1 MTLTAGSR
9 LGSYEIVA
17 KVGAGGMGEV
27 WRATD
32 TRLGRQVA
40 LKVLPAGLAD
50 DPERHARF
58 EREARVLASLN
69 HPNIATLY
77 GLEHLTAGDGRW
89 AMGDSSAARTDPAS
103 GSPSPEP
110 RAPSPAVERAS
121 SALHVL
127 VMELVEGED
136 LAERLARGAVP
147 VDEAVPIALQIAE
160 ALEAA
165 HEKGIVHRDL
175 KPANVKVTPQG
186 VVKVLDFGLAK
197 ALDPALGSGA
207 ANPATSPTMATAT
220 QAGLILGTAAYMSPE
235 QARGAA
241 VDKRADIWAFGV
253 VLFEMLAGRRL
264 FQGETVSDT
273 LAAVLR
279 QEIDWHDLPDDTPP
293 AVHRLLA
300 RCLVRDRSNR
310 LHDIGDARLDLEE
323 PWAGRETSA
332 ELAPIPTRSPL
343 AGLVGAGL
351 AGAVLALGVALL
363 LLPVGRTSRTAP
375 RLSFRQV
382 TVLPG
387 GELMPAI
394 APDGESFVYARAVGG
409 QLDLFLQRVD
419 GSKEIDLTS
428 ECRDG
433 DRDPA
438 FSPDGRRIAYRSDCG
453 GGGIFVMGATGESAR
468 KVTDFGYTPS
478 WSPDG
483 RELVVA
489 MERPGLPTARPSTS
503 QLWAITVETGE
514 KRLVSEHDAMHP
526 SWSPDGRR
534 IAFWGLRGDTPQR
547 DLWTV
552 AADGSQSG
560 PDAAV
565 GVTDDAPLDWNPV
578 WSPSGRSLYF
588 SSTRGGTFNL
598 WRIAVDPA
606 TGEAKADPEPI
617 TAPSSWAGWISVSRD
632 GRRILFVDRNARTSI
647 LRAPVDAGGRG
658 LAGAL
663 QGVPLGSFEVHNEFD
678 LSPDGESVIFA
689 TAGLPQHL
697 FVVRAD
703 GSGLRQLTDGPH
715 RDRQAAW
722 APDGSWI
729 VFQTD
734 RFKSQFAR
742 IRPDGSG
749 LKEVVTGLAT
759 GWQPVWSSDGRR
771 FAAGGPNGGFLV
783 DPNATSPEDANVPL
797 APAEGGLTFWPSS
810 WSPDDRFLAGTLYSE
825 GSPAGIGT
833 YSLADARHT
842 RLAAPEGASRPQVL
856 ADGRHLLAAAPDRLV
871 LLDTRGE
878 PARDLAAAP
887 AGHRFTYVTLSANR
901 RWLSVL
907 AAADESDIWL
917 ATIEPAVAASK
928 R

>member
-1 MTLTAGSR
+1 MTLEAGTTLGPYETAGR
-9 LGSYEIVA
+9 L
-17 KVGAGGMGEV
+17 GAGGMGEV

-32 TRLGRQVA
+32 TRLGREVA

-50 DPERHARF
+50 DAERHARF

-69 HPNIATLY
+69 HPSVATLY
-77 GLEHLTAGDGRW
+77 GLEHLAGQ
-89 AMGDSSAARTDPAS
+89 
-103 GSPSPEP
+103 
-110 RAPSPAVERAS
+110 
-121 SALHVL
+121 HVL

-136 LAERLARGAVP
+136 LAERLARGAIP
-147 VDEAVPIALQIAE
+147 VEEAIPIALQVAQ

-186 VVKVLDFGLAK
+186 TVKVLDFGLAK
-197 ALDPALGSGA
+197 ALDPALTSGAA

-220 QAGLILGTAAYMSPE
+220 QVGLILGTAAYMSPE
-235 QARGAA
+235 QARGSS

-279 QEIDWHDLPDDTPP
+279 QEIDWHDLPGDTPP

-300 RCLVRDRSNR
+300 RCLTRDRANR

-323 PWAGRETSA
+323 AWAGRETGVEPEPA
-332 ELAPIPTRSPL
+332 RSRPL
-343 AGLVGAGL
+343 AGLLAAGFAGAMVTL
-351 AGAVLALGVALL
+351 GAVLLVQPG
-363 LLPVGRTSRTAP
+363 GRTSAAAARPT
-375 RLSFRQV
+375 FRQV
-382 TVLPG
+382 TIQPG

-394 APDGESFVYARAVGG
+394 APDGESFVYAKVVDGH
-409 QLDLFLQRVD
+409 LDLFLQRVD
-419 GSKEIDLTS
+419 GSKEIDLTGGCS
-428 ECRDG
+428 ED

-438 FSPDGRRIAYRSDCG
+438 FSPDGRRIAYRSDCS

-468 KVTDFGYTPS
+468 KVIDFGYTPS

-483 RELVVA
+483 REVVVA
-489 MERPGLPTARPSTS
+489 TERPGIPTARPSIS
-503 QLWAITVETGE
+503 RLWAVTFETGE
-514 KRLVSEHDAMHP
+514 KRLVTEHDAMHP

-534 IAFWGLRGDTPQR
+534 VAFWGLRGDTPQR

-552 AADGSQSG
+552 AADGSQVAA
-560 PDAAV
+560 DAAV
-565 GVTDDAPLDWNPV
+565 PVTEDPPLDWNPV
-578 WSPSGRSLYF
+578 WAPNGSSLYF

-606 TGEAKADPEPI
+606 SGRPQGAPEPV
-617 TAPSSWAGWISVSRD
+617 TAPSSWAGWISISRD
-632 GRRILFVDRNARTSI
+632 GRRLLFVDRNARTSI
-647 LRAPVDAGGRG
+647 LRAPIDPGGRG
-658 LAGAL
+658 LSGSL
-663 QGVPLGSFEVHNEFD
+663 QAVPLGSFEVHNEFD
-678 LSPDGESVIFA
+678 LSPDGGSVLFA
-689 TAGLPQHL
+689 TAGLPQNL
-697 FVVRAD
+697 FVVGAD
-703 GSGLRQLTDGPH
+703 GSGLRQLTEGAH

-749 LKEVVTGLAT
+749 LREVITGFSA
-759 GWQPVWSSDGRR
+759 GWQPIWSSDGRR
-771 FAAGGPNGGFLV
+771 LAASGPSGGFLI
-783 DPNATSPEDANVPL
+783 DPNAATPEAVRTSL
-797 APAEGGLTFWPSS
+797 PAAADGLVFWPSS
-810 WSPDDRFLAGTLYSE
+810 WSPDDCVLAGGLYRD
-825 GSPAGIGT
+825 GAPVGIGT
-833 YSLADARHT
+833 LSLANGRHT
-842 RLAAPEGASRPQVL
+842 RLAAPEGAARPQFV
-856 ADGRHLLAAAPDRLV
+856 ADGRHLLAACPDRLV

-878 PARDLAAAP
+878 PARDIAGAP
-887 AGHRFTYVTLSANR
+887 PGHRFTYVTLSRDR

-907 AAADESDIWL
+907 DAADESDVWL
-917 ATIEPAVAASK
+917 ATFEAPADGAA

>member
-1 MTLTAGSR
+1 
-9 LGSYEIVA
+9 
-17 KVGAGGMGEV
+17 
-27 WRATD
+27 
-32 TRLGRQVA
+32 
-40 LKVLPAGLAD
+40 
-50 DPERHARF
+50 
-58 EREARVLASLN
+58 
-69 HPNIATLY
+69 
-77 GLEHLTAGDGRW
+77 
-89 AMGDSSAARTDPAS
+89 
-103 GSPSPEP
+103 
-110 RAPSPAVERAS
+110 
-121 SALHVL
+121 
-127 VMELVEGED
+127 MELVEGED
-136 LAERLARGAVP
+136 LAERLARGAMP
-147 VDEAVPIALQIAE
+147 IDEAIPIARQIAE

-175 KPANVKVTPQG
+175 KPANIKVTVQG
-186 VVKVLDFGLAK
+186 IVKVLDFGLAK
-197 ALDPALGSGA
+197 ALDPALASGAA

-241 VDKRADIWAFGV
+241 VDKRADIWAFGA
-253 VLFEMLAGRRL
+253 VLYEMLTGRRL

-300 RCLVRDRSNR
+300 RCLVRDRTNR

-323 PWAGRETSA
+323 PWTGRETGA
-332 ELAPIPTRSPL
+332 EPAAAPPRSLVPLLAAAA
-343 AGLVGAGL
+343 AGAAVTL
-351 AGAVLALGVALL
+351 GAVLLVSQ
-363 LLPVGRTSRTAP
+363 SRPPAAAPAP
-375 RLSFRQV
+375 RLAFRQV
-382 TVLPG
+382 TILPG
-387 GELMPAI
+387 GELTPAI
-394 APDGESFVYARAVGG
+394 SPDGESFVYAKSTGG
-409 QLDLFLQRVD
+409 DLDLFLQRVD
-419 GSKEIDLTS
+419 GSNPIDLTAG
-428 ECRDG
+428 CRED

-468 KVTDFGYTPS
+468 RVTDFGYTPS

-489 MERPGLPTARPSTS
+489 TERPGLPTARPSVS
-503 QLWAITVETGE
+503 QLWAVTVETGE
-514 KRLVSEHDAMHP
+514 KRLVTEHDAMHP
-526 SWSPDGRR
+526 SWSPDGHRV
-534 IAFWGLRGDTPQR
+534 AFWGLRGDTPQR

-552 AADGSQSG
+552 AADGSQSA
-560 PDAAV
+560 PDSAV
-565 GVTDDAPLDWNPV
+565 TVTDDAPLDWNPV

-606 TGEAKADPEPI
+606 TGEPKADPEPI

-689 TAGLPQHL
+689 TAGLPQNL

-749 LKEVVTGLAT
+749 LKEVVTGLST
-759 GWQPVWSSDGRR
+759 GWQPIWSSDGRR
-771 FAAGGPNGGFLV
+771 FAAGAPNGGFLV
-783 DPNATSPEDANVPL
+783 DPNATSAEKPSVPL
-797 APAEGGLTFWPSS
+797 APAEGGLVFWPSS
-810 WSPDDRFLAGTLYSE
+810 WAPDDRFLAGTLYRE
-825 GSPAGIGT
+825 GSVAGIGT
-833 YSLADARHT
+833 YSMADARHT

-878 PARDLAAAP
+878 PARNLAAAQP
-887 AGHRFTYVTLSANR
+887 GHRFTYVTLSANR
-901 RWLSVL
+901 RWLSVFD
-907 AAADESDIWL
+907 AADESDIWL
-917 ATIEPAVAASK
+917 ATIDTPPSVAK